1 LHSWQSTQYP
11 ECAGAYSVESDLSK
25 LRSCCFAVVT
35 FVVSAS
41 GAAAQ
46 LPLPPVIPPAPILN
60 PSSPLVL
67 PPLHQVP
74 VSPTPGGGGG
84 GGQLSGLRPYP
95 APCSV
100 FSRHPCNPSGCSVFH
115 HGPCIPYYLP
125 PIGQDL
131 RLTIVSTDEDAPA
144 VDNARDGDDHA
155 LASIRDMFA
164 AFRACW
170 VPPPKAEG
178 HHGMEYTVRFAL
190 KRDGSLIA
198 PPRMTYASHDVPT
211 AMRDVY
217 RDAIDAALKRCTPL
231 HFAGGMGGA
240 VAGRPIAIRF
250 VDDRTIDG
258 QDRPQ

>member
-1 LHSWQSTQYP
+1 M
-11 ECAGAYSVESDLSK
+11 SK
-25 LRSCCFAVVT
+25 MRSCCFATLT
-35 FVVSAS
+35 FFLSVS

-74 VSPTPGGGGG
+74 VSPAPGGGGL
-84 GGQLSGLRPYP
+84 GGQLSGLRQYP

-100 FSRHPCNPSGCSVFH
+100 FSRHPCNPSGCSVFR

-131 RLTIVSTDEDAPA
+131 RLTIVSTDEDAPPA
-144 VDNARDGDDHA
+144 DNARDAEDRA

-170 VPPPKAEG
+170 VPPPKADA
-178 HHGMEYTVRFAL
+178 HHGMEYTIRFAL
-190 KRDGSLIA
+190 KRDGSMIA
-198 PPRMTYASHDVPT
+198 PPRMTYASHDVPA

-231 HFAGGMGGA
+231 HFTDGMGGA

-258 QDRPQ
+258 QPRPQ